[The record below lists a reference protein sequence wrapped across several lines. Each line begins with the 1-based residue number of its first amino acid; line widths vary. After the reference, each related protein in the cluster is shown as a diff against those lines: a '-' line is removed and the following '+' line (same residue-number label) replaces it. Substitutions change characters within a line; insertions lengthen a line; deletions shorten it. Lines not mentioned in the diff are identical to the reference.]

1 MKDLFEF
8 AGFQLS
14 YFPTLNGAL
23 KGATPASEQQGAVVL
38 ATPDTVSDFTQN
50 MAIFAPLFATK
61 LSVFILTLVL
71 LNIYSSAR
79 SVV

>member
-38 ATPDTVSDFTQN
+38 ATPDTVSDLTQN
-50 MAIFAPLFATK
+50 MAIFAPL
-61 LSVFILTLVL
+61 
-71 LNIYSSAR
+71 
-79 SVV
+79 

>member
-38 ATPDTVSDFTQN
+38 ATPDTQCRILLYQKHGHFCPTIRDK
-50 MAIFAPLFATK
+50 I
-61 LSVFILTLVL
+61 LS
-71 LNIYSSAR
+71 
-79 SVV
+79 

>member
-38 ATPDTVSDFTQN
+38 ATPDTQCWILPTTWPFLPHFSRQN
-50 MAIFAPLFATK
+50 SQLKSKHKQK
-61 LSVFILTLVL
+61 LE
-71 LNIYSSAR
+71 R
-79 SVV
+79 

>member
-23 KGATPASEQQGAVVL
+23 KEASPGSEEQGAVVL
-38 ATPDTVSDFTQN
+38 ATLLLL
-50 MAIFAPLFATK
+50 PLVAQM
-61 LSVFILTLVL
+61 L
-71 LNIYSSAR
+71 
-79 SVV
+79 

>member
-38 ATPDTVSDFTQN
+38 ATAYSRHTVADFTENTAWPFLLQFSRQN
-50 MAIFAPLFATK
+50 
-61 LSVFILTLVL
+61 
-71 LNIYSSAR
+71 
-79 SVV
+79 